1 MLPKEIAFQ
10 LLNPDYEAAR
20 FLAFLRIQL
29 WKKAIISISWQEEY
43 SLEVAMPGEF
53 HSAQAAFV
61 Q

>member
-1 MLPKEIAFQ
+1 MQWKEMALQ
-10 LLNPDYEAAR
+10 LLNPNYEAAC
-20 FLAFLRIQL
+20 FHVFLRIQL